1 MDSSKIYRNYLE
13 LLKSPVV
20 PQGFPTDQLYQFAC
34 TGAIASLSQDIRE
47 NPDSKTEAA
56 VSALKEIVSH
66 AAAER
71 FRESALEALKEA
83 ALSGNPMCR
92 DALFQLATVELNP
105 AALKILEEYN
115 LSSPSVDFESAKY
128 FFLKNKNDLLRNDP
142 TLNELTRFYL
152 AAPRSV
158 RQEMQRIA
166 RIMLPNWGNI
176 VEFLQDPKA
185 ETSAW
190 EKIQSEFLYFSET
203 EKELLIRQLLGQS
216 VDAQKLIADLF
227 LRYDDPALLRA
238 CLSNQLEPSRADR
251 KALFYFLSD
260 QWTQYERNDLDYQW
274 IRKAFSEGS
283 DFLRNRLI
291 RHGLKSGH
299 TSWLET
305 SEFSVQTEHVFRPIS
320 FSQWESW
327 VTKLIAQS
335 DWERLWQI
343 LPIAPVALVPEV
355 ITALQRENFEPQSEE
370 ERDFFRKLIQICSE
384 LPPSIPVPFVRRFY
398 NQTSQPFLLNLSKD
412 GNYLAAAFLNG
423 DIRFWNLGDRTL
435 SSGSLQIPNLSPKAF
450 CFGENAETLASA
462 WSDNVIRIFRFPS
475 AVLLNKLPPAAA
487 PVTNLFL
494 SVDGRRIYATEQPNF
509 LQAWGYPAGIP
520 LDDIKLPGFQ
530 IIRSSVCPE
539 NNRLVFL
546 DDHQSLF
553 IFDIR
558 KKQTVAEINPFPP
571 QSVLDTSSELLT
583 CVSLDQHITV
593 WNLNSQMKLS
603 DVQESGFSGKILS
616 IAQLIPGEVAVFGS
630 QIGECAVC
638 SLHSG
643 KHLAEIHGNDPF
655 SSLSAIRI
663 NTQDNQLYLAD
674 SDGSITQWDLTLLRQ
689 MISIFHPETI
699 PNPEKLRTYQ
709 QKFFTPAVQKTI
721 ALMNILFDWR
731 TRYDI
736 EVEFDE

>member
-1 MDSSKIYRNYLE
+1 M
-13 LLKSPVV
+13 
-20 PQGFPTDQLYQFAC
+20 
-34 TGAIASLSQDIRE
+34 
-47 NPDSKTEAA
+47 
-56 VSALKEIVSH
+56 
-66 AAAER
+66 
-71 FRESALEALKEA
+71 
-83 ALSGNPMCR
+83 
-92 DALFQLATVELNP
+92 
-105 AALKILEEYN
+105 
-115 LSSPSVDFESAKY
+115 
-128 FFLKNKNDLLRNDP
+128 
-142 TLNELTRFYL
+142 
-152 AAPRSV
+152 
-158 RQEMQRIA
+158 
-166 RIMLPNWGNI
+166 
-176 VEFLQDPKA
+176 
-185 ETSAW
+185 
-190 EKIQSEFLYFSET
+190 
-203 EKELLIRQLLGQS
+203 
-216 VDAQKLIADLF
+216 
-227 LRYDDPALLRA
+227 
-238 CLSNQLEPSRADR
+238 
-251 KALFYFLSD
+251 
-260 QWTQYERNDLDYQW
+260 
-274 IRKAFSEGS
+274 
-283 DFLRNRLI
+283 
-291 RHGLKSGH
+291 
-299 TSWLET
+299 
-305 SEFSVQTEHVFRPIS
+305 
-320 FSQWESW
+320 
-327 VTKLIAQS
+327 
-335 DWERLWQI
+335 
-343 LPIAPVALVPEV
+343 
-355 ITALQRENFEPQSEE
+355 
-370 ERDFFRKLIQICSE
+370 
-384 LPPSIPVPFVRRFY
+384 
-398 NQTSQPFLLNLSKD
+398 
-412 GNYLAAAFLNG
+412 
-423 DIRFWNLGDRTL
+423 
-435 SSGSLQIPNLSPKAF
+435 
-450 CFGENAETLASA
+450 
-462 WSDNVIRIFRFPS
+462 
-475 AVLLNKLPPAAA
+475 
-487 PVTNLFL
+487 

-593 WNLNSQMKLS
+593 WNLNSQMRLS